1 MNSMPVNLIP
11 KLSTEETNEKVEEIF
26 SDILRMTESPHV
38 INMWRTLA
46 NSVPVLTGTWQL
58 FSQVFFQSNLPMSL
72 KSMIMFSVSASN
84 HCTYCGA
91 FLEVICRTV
100 GVEGDTLQAIV
111 NDLGGLNPERIQ
123 VIIRFAQKVARSP
136 FAVTE
141 EEFDMIR
148 SYGITDEEI
157 LEIISIAA
165 MGNYFDT
172 IADSLKLQTDELFTS
187 ALPGGQLITNEGR

>member
-1 MNSMPVNLIP
+1 M
-11 KLSTEETNEKVEEIF
+11 
-26 SDILRMTESPHV
+26 
-38 INMWRTLA
+38 
-46 NSVPVLTGTWQL
+46 
-58 FSQVFFQSNLPMSL
+58 
-72 KSMIMFSVSASN
+72 
-84 HCTYCGA
+84 
-91 FLEVICRTV
+91 
-100 GVEGDTLQAIV
+100 
-111 NDLGGLNPERIQ
+111 GGLNPSRIQ
-123 VIIRFAQKVARSP
+123 VIIRFPHNVARSP